1 MTWIAQWCLPANPR
15 RWSWL
20 AVCGGRFRYRR
31 WASCCWEES
40 CSQRERWWSDW
51 LSLASCPTCGTNG
64 GWIAPGKLIW
74 TEGPGLLYTDQRSQG
89 FCHKTRK
96 WHQSRRWEDYRTVRS
111 AQPPQ
116 QSVPLLSQDPP
127 HQSRHTATYHHHYH
141 IIIILIR
148 KHVVL
153 EFIKQDCSLQPI
165 SGKYQ
170 ILVWICISVAQYT
183 QSYNPIVLH
192 SLHFDD
198 NFFPLSIKDDG
209 RIDVEGRSVVLYIRI
224 SEYQLCKACQHFIIK
239 LHWTFYLHLNTI
251 DCEVACNNKTGLIN

>member
-1 MTWIAQWCLPANPR
+1 MPPSQSPKVELTCCLWRTVPLQKVSFMLLGRVLQWDNNDNNVEISGWCQ
-15 RWSWL
+15 S
-20 AVCGGRFRYRR
+20 V
-31 WASCCWEES
+31 
-40 CSQRERWWSDW
+40 
-51 LSLASCPTCGTNG
+51 TCGRGG
-64 GWIAPGKLIW
+64 GWRVLDRLIW
-74 TEGPGLLYTDQRSQG
+74 REVPGLLYRGQRTPG

-96 WHQSRRWEDYRTVRS
+96 WRRSRRWEDYRTVRS

-116 QSVPLLSQDPP
+116 QWVPLSSQDPP

-153 EFIKQDCSLQPI
+153 EFIKKDCSLHPI

-170 ILVWICISVAQYT
+170 IPVWICISVGQYT
-183 QSYNPIVLH
+183 QSYNPFVLH

-209 RIDVEGRSVVLYIRI
+209 QSDMEGREDRDVVYIRCVCVKLCQNFI
-224 SEYQLCKACQHFIIK
+224 SLS
-239 LHWTFYLHLNTI
+239 
-251 DCEVACNNKTGLIN
+251 